1 MASGIPWPRSLGVG
15 YSNITD
21 ALNGKFMLVAAVSL
35 LFWKTVS
42 WIVALSSGT
51 SGGTL
56 APLMTIGS
64 CLGFICSQ
72 LLTTYFP
79 TLEITPSV
87 MALIGMAGIFAGA
100 SRAILASAVFA
111 LEATQQPLGMVP
123 LLAACGMSYLVS
135 VVLMENSIMTEK
147 IKRRGVHV
155 PDEYFPK
162 APLEKISETV

>member
-1 MASGIPWPRSLGVG
+1 MI
-15 YSNITD
+15 
-21 ALNGKFMLVAAVSL
+21 VAAASL

-42 WIVALSSGT
+42 WLIALSSGT

-64 CLGFICSQ
+64 CLGFLCSQ
-72 LLTTYFP
+72 FLTTYFP
-79 TLEITPSV
+79 SLEITPSV

-147 IKRRGVHV
+147 IKRRGVDV

-162 APLEKISETV
+162 SQIT